1 MKFNQ
6 GKLVLII
13 ELCIATYMLG
23 SLVITEY
30 KNYNIEKYIAQFE
43 LSNQELTLENEQ
55 LQSQFDYF
63 TSKQYQEKIAKQ
75 NFGLAQP
82 GERVIVI
89 MEENLLSDA
98 EKFQDSMIANKIDY
112 FVSMPNF
119 RKWIYFYK
127 DM

>member
-6 GKLVLII
+6 GKLVLVIQ
-13 ELCIATYMLG
+13 LCIAVYMLS

-43 LSNQELTLENEQ
+43 RSNQELTLENEQ

-63 TSKQYQEKIAKQ
+63 TSTQYQEKIAKQ

-82 GERVIVI
+82 GEKVIVI
-89 MEENLLSDA
+89 MEEDLVPDS
-98 EKFQDSMIANKIDY
+98 EKFKASQNAEKIDY
-112 FVSMPNF
+112 FVSLSNF
-119 RKWIYFYK
+119 RKWIYFYTE
-127 DM
+127 M